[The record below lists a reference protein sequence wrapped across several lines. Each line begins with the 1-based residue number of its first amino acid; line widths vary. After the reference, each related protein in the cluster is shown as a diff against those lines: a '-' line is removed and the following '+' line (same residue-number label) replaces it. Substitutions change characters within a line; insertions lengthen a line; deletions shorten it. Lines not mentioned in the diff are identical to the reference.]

1 MKGSVFKV
9 PFLCVSVNAYF
20 DYLYRKKTNFLRNG
34 LVIKST
40 GSWYTVET
48 ENGETFECKIK
59 GKFRIKGIKNTN
71 PVTVGDHV
79 AFTLQNVS
87 ADETKAKIGLIT
99 AISER
104 KNYIIRRSINLS
116 KQAHIIA
123 ANIDQAVLVV
133 TLEWPVT
140 TTTFID
146 RYLASAE
153 AYRIP
158 VLLVFNKV
166 DRYSE
171 EQKNKM
177 HELISVYENIG
188 YGCLETS
195 AETGMG
201 LEDLK
206 NALKDK
212 TNVVNGHSGVGK
224 STLIN
229 RLQPGLNLKTK
240 EISDSHKTGKHTTTY
255 SELYKLSFGGHIIDT
270 PGIKAF
276 GMLEMEPW
284 EISHYFVE
292 IFKESEN
299 CQYNNCSHTHEPGCA
314 VKAAV
319 ENGEIAV
326 SRFISY
332 LGLLEGDE
340 KYRPAF

>member
-1 MKGSVFKV
+1 MKE
-9 PFLCVSVNAYF
+9 
-20 DYLYRKKTNFLRNG
+20 G

-40 GSWYTVET
+40 GSWYTVED

-59 GKFRIKGIKNTN
+59 GKFRIQGIKNTN
-71 PVTVGDHV
+71 PIAVGDRV
-79 AFTLQNVS
+79 GFSLQQVS
-87 ADETKAKIGLIT
+87 ADKNEAMIGLIT
-99 AISER
+99 SISER

-123 ANIDQAVLVV
+123 ANIDQAVLIV
-133 TLEWPVT
+133 TMNYPIT

-158 VLLVFNKV
+158 VLIVFNKT
-166 DRYSE
+166 DRYDFD
-171 EQKNKM
+171 QKHKM
-177 HELISVYENIG
+177 EKLIELYESIG
-188 YGCLETS
+188 YNCLKTS
-195 AETGMG
+195 AKTGAG
-201 LEDLK
+201 LNELK
-206 NALKDK
+206 SALKDK

-229 RLQPGLNLKTK
+229 LLQPGLNLKTM
-240 EISDSHKTGKHTTTY
+240 EISDSHQTGKHTTTY
-255 SELYKLSFGGHIIDT
+255 SELFKLNFGGYIIDT

-276 GMLEMEPW
+276 GVLEMEPW

-292 IFKESEN
+292 IFKISEN

-314 VKAAV
+314 VKVAV
-319 ENGEIAV
+319 EKGEVAT

-332 LGLLEGDE
+332 LGLLENDE
-340 KYRPAF
+340 KYRQAF

>member
-1 MKGSVFKV
+1 MKE
-9 PFLCVSVNAYF
+9 
-20 DYLYRKKTNFLRNG
+20 G

-40 GSWYTVET
+40 GSWYTVED
-48 ENGETFECKIK
+48 EKGDTFECKIK

-71 PVTVGDHV
+71 PVAVGDRV
-79 AFTLQNVS
+79 GFTLQSVS
-87 ADETKAKIGLIT
+87 ADENEAQVGLIT
-99 AISER
+99 SITER

-133 TLEWPVT
+133 TLNYPVT

-146 RYLASAE
+146 RFLASAE

-158 VLLVFNKV
+158 VLIVFNKV
-166 DRYSE
+166 DRYDR
-171 EQKNKM
+171 EQTKRLN
-177 HELISVYENIG
+177 ELKELYESLG
-188 YGCLETS
+188 YQCLITS
-195 AETGMG
+195 AKKRVG
-201 LEDLK
+201 LEELK

-229 RLQPGLNLKTK
+229 ILQPGLNLKTK
-240 EISDSHKTGKHTTTY
+240 EISDSHQTGKHTTTY
-255 SELYKLSFGGHIIDT
+255 SELFKLNFGGYIIDT

-276 GMLEMEPW
+276 GVLEMEPW

-292 IFKESEN
+292 IFKISEK

-314 VKAAV
+314 VKEAV
-319 ENGEIAV
+319 KSGEIAP
-326 SRFISY
+326 SRFTSY
-332 LGLLEGDE
+332 LGLLESDD